1 MKALVVKAFGPL
13 ESMTLDEVAG
23 PQPGADEALVDIKAA
38 SVNFPDLLVIQGKYQ
53 VLPPLPFSP
62 GKECAGIVKAVGANV
77 TRVKPGDRVL
87 IQIEY
92 GGYAQQVVAKAANC
106 HVIPEAMSFTEAA
119 AMGSF
124 GGFVLA
130 AAYKQLNFTVVKESV
145 YLTAKTSAMVC
156 WLFIGSSIFAAAFA
170 SGQRTML
177 DSTSFSFTFSG
188 FTVPMIFCT
197 CLT

>member
-62 GKECAGIVKAVGANV
+62 GKECAGVVKAVGANV
-77 TRVKPGDRVL
+77 THVKPGDRVL

-92 GGYAQQVVAKAANC
+92 GVFSR
-106 HVIPEAMSFTEAA
+106 PEM
-119 AMGSF
+119 
-124 GGFVLA
+124 
-130 AAYKQLNFTVVKESV
+130 
-145 YLTAKTSAMVC
+145 
-156 WLFIGSSIFAAAFA
+156 
-170 SGQRTML
+170 
-177 DSTSFSFTFSG
+177 
-188 FTVPMIFCT
+188 
-197 CLT
+197 